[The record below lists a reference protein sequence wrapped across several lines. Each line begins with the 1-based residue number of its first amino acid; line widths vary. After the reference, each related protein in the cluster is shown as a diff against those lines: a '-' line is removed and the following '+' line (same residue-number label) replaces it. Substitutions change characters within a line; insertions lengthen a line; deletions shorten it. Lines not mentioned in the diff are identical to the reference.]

1 MDEVYKIKSSDFV
14 ISSASGKN
22 IEIDQL
28 PEIIFTGK
36 SNVGKSSLINSI
48 LNRKRLA
55 KTGNTPGKTKLINF
69 FIVNSSFYFVDLPG
83 YGYAAVSKTEREK
96 WSKMIKAYLNASSSI
111 KLAFSILDIRHKP
124 TQNDITL
131 IEMFHSMNIPQII
144 ILNKKDK
151 ISNNKLFVQS
161 RMFKE
166 ILSGLET
173 VIEIIPYSAVTGFNR
188 DRVLNHIQ
196 NFSGE
201 DDADRNK

>member
-1 MDEVYKIKSSDFV
+1 MDEVYKIKSSEFV

-22 IEIDQL
+22 IEIDRL

-69 FIVNSSFYFVDLPG
+69 FLVNSAFYFVDLPG

-96 WSKMIKAYLNASSSI
+96 WSKMIKTYLNASNSI

-131 IEMFHSMNIPQII
+131 IEMFNSMNIPQII

-151 ISNNKLFVQS
+151 ISNNVLFVQS
-161 RMFKE
+161 KMFKE
-166 ILSGLET
+166 ALKGLDT

-188 DRVLNHIQ
+188 DKVLNHIG

-201 DDADRNK
+201 NDADRN

>member
-1 MDEVYKIKSSDFV
+1 MDEVYKIKTSEFV

-48 LNRKRLA
+48 LNRKKLA

-69 FIVNSSFYFVDLPG
+69 FLVNSSFYFVDLPG
-83 YGYAAVSKTEREK
+83 YGYAAVSKAEKEK
-96 WSKMIKAYLNASSSI
+96 WSKMINAYINASNSI

-131 IEMFHSMNIPQII
+131 IEMFNSMNIPQII

-151 ISNNKLFVQS
+151 ISNNTLFVQL

-166 ILSGLET
+166 VLKDIGT
-173 VIEIIPYSAVTGFNR
+173 VVEIVPYSAATGFNR
-188 DRVLNHIQ
+188 DKVLNHIQ

-201 DDADRNK
+201 EYADRN